1 MSDSPPAANPIM
13 ADPKKADGVEFRLRN
28 ITPAAVA
35 VNNRS
40 ETRTAK
46 NLSSKKPVIKR
57 PTSPDAPITDSACAD
72 VPREIPRSVNIA
84 ERCEINPLKLTE
96 YKKIAVTRSRNGL
109 VKMDDLVVSGR
120 LDSLR

>member
-72 VPREIPRSVNIA
+72 VPREIPRSCLLYTSIQTRVPGIQDVA
-84 ERCEINPLKLTE
+84 EC
-96 YKKIAVTRSRNGL
+96 AVG
-109 VKMDDLVVSGR
+109 
-120 LDSLR
+120 